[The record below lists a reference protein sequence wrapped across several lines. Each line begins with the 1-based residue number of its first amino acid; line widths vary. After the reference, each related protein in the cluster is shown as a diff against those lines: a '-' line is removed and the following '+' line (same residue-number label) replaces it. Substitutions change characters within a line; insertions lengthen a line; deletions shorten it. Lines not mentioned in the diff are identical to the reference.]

1 MQLFYNHTLEIAST
15 EIRFSREESK
25 HVAKV
30 LRKKEGDVLYITNGK
45 GELFVAEITFSTPS
59 QCIAKI
65 NSRETVLESVTRK
78 LRIRKH

>member
-45 GELFVAEITFSTPS
+45 GELFVAEINKT
-59 QCIAKI
+59 
-65 NSRETVLESVTRK
+65 
-78 LRIRKH
+78 